1 MTKRFLH
8 QLFGLLI
15 ILLLACG
22 SENQDTPVAPD
33 DSEIFRRISSP
44 LPDDT
49 LYVQQPFVLK
59 ASVDCHNPIIGLR
72 VDITN
77 RSDGGPYG
85 DGELA
90 YQFYFDAP
98 GQNFFDIDT
107 TIVIPKLWATAENNQ
122 YRFFVVEIY
131 ESREYR
137 DGFSSLFILP

>member
-1 MTKRFLH
+1 MLGFVVV
-8 QLFGLLI
+8 
-15 ILLLACG
+15 LLLACG
-22 SENQDTPVAPD
+22 SENQDQPVAPVH
-33 DSEIFRRISSP
+33 SEVLRRISSP
-44 LPDDT
+44 IPNDT

-77 RSDGGPYG
+77 RIEGGPYG

-107 TIVIPKLWATAENNQ
+107 SITIPKLWATDSDNQ

-131 ESREYR
+131 EGREYR